1 MEKKR
6 SSPSLSRKKRM
17 RVEYHQESFRAADA
31 FGMPLYLKDDFLGR
45 NRVEK
50 CKVKNASVIQDGF
63 FGYSLV
69 KCVCNVCFHRRR
81 CREQFVLHRVLS
93 TDVVIFSLSPSLV
106 VELEDPEH
114 HRPASR
120 ATVARESK

>member
-6 SSPSLSRKKRM
+6 SSPSLSKKRM

-50 CKVKNASVIQDGF
+50 CKVKKCICNTGWF
-63 FGYSLV
+63 FRLFLGEV
-69 KCVCNVCFHRRR
+69 
-81 CREQFVLHRVLS
+81 RV
-93 TDVVIFSLSPSLV
+93 
-106 VELEDPEH
+106 
-114 HRPASR
+114 
-120 ATVARESK
+120 